1 MLHNGFFMD
10 DIITHLKFFKFIVM
24 TMIVFFGGDLHL
36 SAQTVAITTKDLST
50 IALRAEVHYI

>member
-24 TMIVFFGGDLHL
+24 TMIVFFLGGGIYIYLRKQLL
-36 SAQTVAITTKDLST
+36 SPLKI
-50 IALRAEVHYI
+50 